1 MLIVFLFVGI
11 ALYVG
16 LYFAWDFLS
25 GHLDGPT
32 AWLASFQRMI
42 LWPDVLIFQ
51 MLRGLILII
60 AFYLVGDFLMSL
72 AKTGLKKKPP
82 PDEMKLK
89 VAPLPPD
96 STKR

>member
-11 ALYVG
+11 AIYMG

-25 GHLDGPT
+25 GHLVGPT

-42 LWPDVLIFQ
+42 LWPEPLIFQ
-51 MLRGLILII
+51 MLRGLILVIVL
-60 AFYLVGDFLMSL
+60 YLIGDFLMSL
-72 AKTGLKKKPP
+72 AKNGLKKKPP

-89 VAPLPPD
+89 VTPLPPD
-96 STKR
+96 RTKR